1 MAKKWTEEQRV
12 YALSIADATSAAE
25 ASKQTGI
32 PRGTILSWMATI
44 NQDPI
49 NQSDQSIKVS
59 KRVKGVTDEA
69 IERAKESVA
78 QIVVDQSTELA
89 NRILS
94 MVRLAIEKS
103 EQALI
108 AGPNEGEPMAG
119 WLKATAGVMHLGVEK
134 AQLLTGK
141 PTSRSEIK
149 GELALKEEH
158 TQRIVHE
165 LFAAY
170 PDEENRWLMAGER
183 AKLPKVGEPME

>member
-1 MAKKWTEEQRV
+1 M
-12 YALSIADATSAAE
+12 
-25 ASKQTGI
+25 QT
-32 PRGTILSWMATI
+32 
-44 NQDPI
+44 NQPDESNESERAI
-49 NQSDQSIKVS
+49 KRIKVS
-59 KRVKGVTDEA
+59 KEITEEA
-69 IERAKESVA
+69 VERAKESVA

-103 EQALI
+103 EQALN

-149 GELALKEEH
+149 GEVALKEEH
-158 TQRIVHE
+158 TQHIMHE
-165 LFAAY
+165 MMDRDPTLQDFLIEKA
-170 PDEENRWLMAGER
+170 R
-183 AKLPKVGEPME
+183 ASRLPKVGEPMERGGAQL